1 MIDMPWPK
9 KGDNPFKADVPDN
22 RSPTWT
28 YLELLA
34 TFGFN
39 ASNLSDA
46 FKTVADKAIAEIRR
60 GNDIRHPDELFMP
73 IAYLY
78 RHSIELKLKGLI
90 MMGLNLEL
98 EEMTEKTE
106 KCLVDHNLHALW
118 NIVRRLLKAYW
129 PDGPDKDLNAAEG
142 IIVAFHKIDRSGQ
155 NLRYTYNTEG
165 EGTLKSL
172 PESAD
177 MVHIQEIYGRL
188 HNMLDSCEYGFSVG
202 LDMRREFASNSAT

>member
-9 KGDNPFKADVPDN
+9 KGDNPFKVDVPDN
-22 RSPTWT
+22 RSSTWT
-28 YLELLA
+28 NLEWLA
-34 TFGFN
+34 TLDFN

-46 FKTVADKAIAEIRR
+46 FKTVADKAIDEIRL
-60 GNDIRHPDELFMP
+60 GNDIRHPDDLFMP

-90 MMGLNLEL
+90 MMGLKLEL
-98 EEMTEKTE
+98 EEMTKKTE
-106 KCLVDHNLHALW
+106 KYLEGHNLDALW

-129 PDGPDKDLNAAEG
+129 PDGSVKDLNAAEG
-142 IIVAFHKIDRSGQ
+142 ILVAFDKIDRSGQ
-155 NLRYTYNTEG
+155 NLRYTSNTKG

-172 PESAD
+172 PKSAD
-177 MVHIQEIYGRL
+177 LVHIQEIYGGL
-188 HNMLDSCEYGFSVG
+188 HNMLDSCEDGFSVG